1 MATAGPGS
9 VQRKDE
15 TVVKRSSMPPFQY
28 RTFQDPYVG
37 DITRLMGA
45 GPEAEAR
52 SIREVGNI
60 RAQEAQQ
67 KGAIRSNLAQGL
79 GQTVN
84 QGYTAYREAKADE
97 MFNVLTGQLTT
108 KAQYESVGEDFPR
121 PMDFSKM
128 PKGPTREDIFSNR
141 PIPDVGSE
149 ALPTPRVTHDDVPQ
163 TGAQWDQRYGGVSP
177 AIDPGPSPEG
187 QVGEIVDIPTPEATI
202 PLPEAPVSPPAVPQ
216 DMTLEG
222 TPDAAAPLGAIDGA
236 DIGTGEAPISPP
248 VPPEVPPAV
257 PGEPD
262 TQTMAGLL
270 EGLTGTSTLAEPRTS
285 PFVHVLRDGQY
296 NIQSLTA
303 ALADKGVARDQI
315 DRLMGRAT
323 QYNASIK
330 AMNEE
335 SRDYQIEESKIEN
348 ANLFAQAVA
357 RHPDLGP
364 ELLTEAIAIY
374 GTEGAKIYEG
384 LMKGVR
390 ARQEIAEGKTEG
402 LQENIHS
409 IATMLEFAVHPAMQ
423 QQLSRALVQSIED
436 AGQPVLPEM
445 YDFTPDQWRDLADS
459 YGGERPTPIEP
470 NVRINKA
477 AENLE
482 RVRERY
488 EPGSPEV
495 MDASLEMMLA
505 VELGYM
511 SQIPDLPS
519 EGYIWALAPGET
531 RARRMTNA
539 TAIDIGATKVPSGGS
554 ESDTPELDLDVPSV
568 IRNVVDRIAISMPST
583 RLPGLFRSVNRTY
596 AENDLME
603 LKDILRLAAIESEP
617 VATKGE
623 IMGRIGTIAALQD
636 IREQLTELDATG
648 YSTGP
653 LVGGVEALARKLGN
667 TTDARHVEIGNELAD
682 ILVRY
687 RRAATGVQF
696 GYQEQAIYKDMFPD
710 IGNELPV
717 NLAQIDGLL
726 NNMNRFDRV
735 YWLSKVGPTGADYL
749 GVLPSPPEPE
759 GVIFDGPN
767 GVVWIQ
773 RPDGTVEKLE
783 GDR

>member
-1 MATAGPGS
+1 
-9 VQRKDE
+9 
-15 TVVKRSSMPPFQY
+15 MPPFQY

-52 SIREVGNI
+52 SIRDIGNI

-67 KGAIRSNLAQGL
+67 KGAIRANLAQGL

-84 QGYTAYREAKADE
+84 QGYTAYRDAKADE
-97 MFNVLTGQLTT
+97 MFNTLTGQLTLE
-108 KAQYESVGEDFPR
+108 AQRKSVGEGPGGPPVVDWSQGAPWGGTPR
-121 PMDFSKM
+121 
-128 PKGPTREDIFSNR
+128 TREQIFGDR
-141 PIPDVGSE
+141 PPEPATS
-149 ALPTPRVTHDDVPQ
+149 DDVPQ
-163 TGAQWDQRYGGVSP
+163 TGAQWDQRYGGVSLE
-177 AIDPGPSPEG
+177 PGPYDRE
-187 QVGEIVDIPTPEATI
+187 
-202 PLPEAPVSPPAVPQ
+202 PLPEA
-216 DMTLEG
+216 
-222 TPDAAAPLGAIDGA
+222 
-236 DIGTGEAPISPP
+236 
-248 VPPEVPPAV
+248 PEVPPAV
-257 PGEPD
+257 PEEPD
-262 TQTMAGLL
+262 TQTMAGLV
-270 EGLTGTSTLAEPRTS
+270 GDITGTSTLTEPRTS

-303 ALADKGVARDQI
+303 ALADEGVARDQI

-335 SRDYQIEESKIEN
+335 SRAYQIEESKIEN

-364 ELLTEAIAIY
+364 ELLSEAIAIY
-374 GTEGAKIYEG
+374 GIEGAEIYEG

-402 LQENIHS
+402 LQENIHA

-436 AGQPVLPEM
+436 AGQPVLREM

-470 NVRINKA
+470 NVRINEA
-477 AENLE
+477 AENLQ
-482 RVRERY
+482 RARERY

-495 MDASLEMMLA
+495 IDASRKMMLA
-505 VELGYM
+505 VEVGYM
-511 SQIPDLPS
+511 SQIPSLPS

-531 RARRMTNA
+531 QPRRMTNA
-539 TAIDIGATKVPSGGS
+539 TAIDIGATQVPTGGS
-554 ESDTPELDLDVPSV
+554 GSDTPELALDVPSV
-568 IRNVVDRIAISMPST
+568 VRNVVDRIAISMPST

-636 IREQLTELDATG
+636 IRNQLTELDATG
-648 YSTGP
+648 YQTGP
-653 LVGGVEALARKLGN
+653 LVGGVEALVRKLGN
-667 TTDARHVEIGNELAD
+667 STDVRHVEIGNELAD

-726 NNMNRFDRV
+726 NNMHRFDRT

-759 GVIFDGPN
+759 GEIFDGRD
-767 GVVWIQ
+767 GSVWRQ
-773 RPDGTVEKLE
+773 NPDGTIEKLE